1 MAFPPRR
8 QWSTALATWAVHVG
22 PAERWLGPRKSA
34 TQLGRNSAAH
44 TAVATTALIDIA
56 GALVGVA
63 GEGLAAQVE
72 KPRLTETPSRVK

>member
-1 MAFPPRR
+1 MSRDF
-8 QWSTALATWAVHVG
+8 LA
-22 PAERWLGPRKSA
+22 
-34 TQLGRNSAAH
+34 
-44 TAVATTALIDIA
+44 AVAVMLLVLGAVPFILGVALLIAFVRHAHRNKATALIDIA